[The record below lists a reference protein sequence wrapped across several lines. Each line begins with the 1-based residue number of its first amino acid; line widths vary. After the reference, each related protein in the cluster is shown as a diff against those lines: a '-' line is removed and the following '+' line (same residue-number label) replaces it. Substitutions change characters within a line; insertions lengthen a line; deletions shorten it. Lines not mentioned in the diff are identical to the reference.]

1 VILLDANVLIYAYD
15 RGSRH
20 NSYMRAWLDDRL
32 NGIAKVGIPWAT
44 TLAFTRIVTNPRIYT
59 SPAAANV
66 AWQQVRAWLSAPA
79 AWVPQPTDRHLDAI
93 DRILESTSAH
103 ANDIPDVHLAALAM
117 EHGLKLYST
126 DADFAKYADLIWI
139 NPLDER

>member
-20 NSYMRAWLDDRL
+20 NSYMRAWLS
-32 NGIAKVGIPWAT
+32 P
-44 TLAFTRIVTNPRIYT
+44 LAP
-59 SPAAANV
+59 
-66 AWQQVRAWLSAPA
+66 
-79 AWVPQPTDRHLDAI
+79 WVPQPTDRHIDVI

-103 ANDIPDVHLAALAM
+103 ANDIPDVHLAALAL

-126 DADFAKYADLIWI
+126 DADFAKYADVTWI
-139 NPLDER
+139 NPLEER